1 MGLAFFWL
9 FFLLMAI
16 GMPVV
21 FALLIGPG
29 LSLVIDGTD
38 GRFFAK
44 LLSTIYTGIYSFPLM
59 AVPFFIL
66 AGELM
71 NSGGITRSIVKF
83 AESMIGHV
91 RSGLAQVNILSS
103 ILFAGLSGS
112 AVADTSALGKMLIP
126 AMEQNGYSRR
136 FAAAITAASSVIGPI
151 IPPSGIMVLY
161 AFVMNVSVAGL
172 FLAGIVPG
180 LAVGLGLMA
189 LTAYFSGVRNYPVAS
204 RKATWG
210 ERSVSFLETYPA
222 LLTPVLLL
230 GGILSGIYTPTE
242 AAAVA
247 AVYALF
253 ASALIRLDLWARF
266 IANPLHAYIHIAPL
280 TVLLFAGFTDA
291 VGFRLFLA
299 LGLGWVVVAEAL
311 WRLVGPRAPAVAAQ
325 VPLRR
330 DLDLAARYTAHRLPE
345 VLRQTA
351 IQSGVILL
359 LVGAA
364 VTFGWMVTV
373 SGLAREA
380 ASLIRNTT
388 DNPSLLLFLVN
399 ILLFVVGMFLDA
411 GPAILILGPVLGP
424 IMTQVGVDPLHCAIV
439 MCVNVTVGLAAP
451 PMGLVLFVAS
461 SVSGEKIERIV
472 QAIWPFLLVE
482 FAVILLI
489 AYFPSLT
496 MTIPA
501 LAGFAQCPSGA
512 FLCAT
517 RRSRRRAARSMC
529 RVRRRRPRS
538 RRLPRACAS
547 GTATSSARNGSTR
560 WMRPSRPAKARPT
573 RNSSQRTSRQPAGA
587 QGAPRSRCGD

>member
-38 GRFFAK
+38 ERFFAK
-44 LLSTIYTGIYSFPLM
+44 LLSTVYTGIYSFPLM

-83 AESMIGHV
+83 SESMIGHV
-91 RSGLAQVNILSS
+91 RGGLAQVNILSS

-172 FLAGIVPG
+172 FLAGFVPG
-180 LAVGLGLMA
+180 LAVGLGLMI
-189 LTAYFSGVRNYPVAS
+189 LTAYFSRVRNYPVAS
-204 RKATWG
+204 RRATWG

-253 ASALIRLDLWARF
+253 ASALIRLEIWARF
-266 IANPLHAYIHIAPL
+266 IANPAHAYLHIAPL

-291 VGFRLFLA
+291 VGFRLFVA
-299 LGLGWVVVAEAL
+299 LGLGWVGLAEL
-311 WRLVGPRAPAVAAQ
+311 IWRTMPRASVSAPAPRISLSQ
-325 VPLRR
+325 
-330 DLDLAARYTAHRLPE
+330 DIGKAARQTAHRLPE

-373 SGLAREA
+373 TGLAREA
-380 ASLIRNTT
+380 AALIKNTT
-388 DNPSLLLFLVN
+388 DNPYLLLLLVN

-424 IMTQVGVDPLHCAIV
+424 IMTQVGVDPLHFAIV
-439 MCVNVTVGLAAP
+439 MCVNVTVGLATP

-482 FAVILLI
+482 FAVIFLI
-489 AYFPSLT
+489 TYFPSLT
-496 MTIPA
+496 MTLPA
-501 LAGFAQCPSGA
+501 LAGFARCPSGA
-512 FLCAT
+512 ILCEALVGLT
-517 RRSRRRAARSMC
+517 
-529 RVRRRRPRS
+529 
-538 RRLPRACAS
+538 
-547 GTATSSARNGSTR
+547 GG
-560 WMRPSRPAKARPT
+560 
-573 RNSSQRTSRQPAGA
+573 
-587 QGAPRSRCGD
+587 